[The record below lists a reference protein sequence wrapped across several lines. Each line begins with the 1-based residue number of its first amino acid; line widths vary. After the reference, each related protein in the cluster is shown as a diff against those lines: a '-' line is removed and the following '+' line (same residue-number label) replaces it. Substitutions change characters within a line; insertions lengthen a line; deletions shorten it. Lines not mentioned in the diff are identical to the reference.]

1 MRSVVVLIKKNN
13 MLPHV
18 ETDRIAKIFP
28 RADVLS
34 SKCGIAVWRKK
45 YNECPTKKNLLPLQ
59 EIEESTDSSRGHCCG
74 RTIIKRSNRI
84 NLMNQANICPY
95 VN

>member
-1 MRSVVVLIKKNN
+1 MRSVVVLIKNNN

-18 ETDRIAKIFP
+18 ETDRITKIFP

-45 YNECPTKKNLLPLQ
+45 YNECPTKKKFYCHYKKLKNPPTLQ
-59 EIEESTDSSRGHCCG
+59 EGIVAAE
-74 RTIIKRSNRI
+74 
-84 NLMNQANICPY
+84 L
-95 VN
+95 